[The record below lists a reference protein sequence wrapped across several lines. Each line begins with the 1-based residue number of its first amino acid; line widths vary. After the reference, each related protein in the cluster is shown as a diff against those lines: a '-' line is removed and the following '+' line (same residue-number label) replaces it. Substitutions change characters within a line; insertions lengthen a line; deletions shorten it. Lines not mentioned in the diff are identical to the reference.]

1 MGEFESVVQLLIT
14 YGPMGVC
21 LWYFITKDKQ
31 NQEQNIKKQ
40 EEAIKK
46 QEETNQLV
54 IKLADAIIE
63 LKNSFNYYLKEIKE
77 EKKCED

>member
-1 MGEFESVVQLLIT
+1 MGEAEIVQLLIT

-31 NQEQNIKKQ
+31 NQEQQIKKQ

-46 QEETNQLV
+46 QEETNRLV
-54 IKLADAIIE
+54 IKLADSILE
-63 LKNSFNYYLKEIKE
+63 LKNSFDNYLKEKN
-77 EKKCED
+77 EKRSDT